1 MKRILIGAV
10 AVLALSSATAA
21 TAADLAVPPA
31 PVYSSWTGVY
41 SGWEV
46 GAKWTSDKWTAT
58 CFSANGSGA
67 NCGTAAN
74 PFFVDA
80 SSPQTLTTSGLRTGS
95 YAGVNWQ
102 FSPQFVFGVEID
114 VAWYN
119 QTATVNGLIGCTTFC
134 GFLLPTA
141 ANIDS
146 TSVHH
151 RGDGS
156 GRLRFG
162 FLPRPDVMLYA
173 TGGGAVEAVQETE
186 TCSAAGP
193 WCVTP
198 RTQTNSQ
205 WLGGWTIGGGIEWK
219 YGNNWIFRGEYRYAQ
234 FQTIDTNF
242 FAGSVDYNRA
252 SIKDST
258 QIATL
263 GLSYLFNWGGPVV
276 AKY

>member
-1 MKRILIGAV
+1 MRLPRREGSLHSEGGVMKRILIGAV

-31 PVYSSWTGVY
+31 PVYSSWTGVF

-119 QTATVNGLIGCTTFC
+119 QTATVNGLIGC
-134 GFLLPTA
+134 
-141 ANIDS
+141 
-146 TSVHH
+146 
-151 RGDGS
+151 
-156 GRLRFG
+156 
-162 FLPRPDVMLYA
+162 
-173 TGGGAVEAVQETE
+173 
-186 TCSAAGP
+186 
-193 WCVTP
+193 
-198 RTQTNSQ
+198 
-205 WLGGWTIGGGIEWK
+205 
-219 YGNNWIFRGEYRYAQ
+219 
-234 FQTIDTNF
+234 
-242 FAGSVDYNRA
+242 
-252 SIKDST
+252 
-258 QIATL
+258 
-263 GLSYLFNWGGPVV
+263 
-276 AKY
+276 